1 MAIPA
6 SVALNA
12 YASAAQAGSVSSG
25 AGTGAAKS
33 ALSGGDEGSF
43 GNALQNVMEG
53 MMDAGKKG
61 EAEMVGAVS
70 NQGNLVD
77 VVTAV
82 SEAEAT
88 VQTVVAIRDK
98 VVTAYQEIMRMP
110 I

>member
-1 MAIPA
+1 MSIPA

-12 YASAAQAGSVSSG
+12 YASAAQAGSVSQG
-25 AGTGAAKS
+25 AGAAKV
-33 ALSGGDEGSF
+33 ALGGGESSF
-43 GNALQNVMEG
+43 GNALQNVMDG
-53 MMDAGKKG
+53 MMEASKKG
-61 EAEMVGAVS
+61 ETEMANAVS

-98 VVTAYQEIMRMP
+98 VVTAYQEILRMP

>member
-1 MAIPA
+1 MSIPA

-12 YASAAQAGSVSSG
+12 YASAAQSGSVSQG
-25 AGTGAAKS
+25 AGAT
-33 ALSGGDEGSF
+33 ALGGGGESSF
-43 GNALQNVMEG
+43 GNALQNVMDG
-53 MMDAGKKG
+53 MMEASKNG
-61 EAEMVGAVS
+61 EAEMASAVS

>member
-12 YASAAQAGSVSSG
+12 YASAAQSGSVSQG
-25 AGTGAAKS
+25 AGAAKS
-33 ALSGGDEGSF
+33 ALGGGDESSS
-43 GNALQNVMEG
+43 GNALQNVMDG
-53 MMDAGKKG
+53 MMEASRKG
-61 EAEMVGAVS
+61 EAEMAGAVS

>member
-12 YASAAQAGSVSSG
+12 YASAAQSGSVSQG
-25 AGTGAAKS
+25 AGAAKS
-33 ALSGGDEGSF
+33 ALGGGDESSF
-43 GNALQNVMEG
+43 GNALQNVMDG
-53 MMDAGKKG
+53 MMEASKKG
-61 EAEMVGAVS
+61 EAEMAGAVS